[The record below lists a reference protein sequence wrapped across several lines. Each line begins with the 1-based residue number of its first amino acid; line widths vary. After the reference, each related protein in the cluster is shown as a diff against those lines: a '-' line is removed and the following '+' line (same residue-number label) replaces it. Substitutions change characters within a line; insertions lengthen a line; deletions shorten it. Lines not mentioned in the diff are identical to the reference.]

1 MQAQCKAP
9 FSLWCEISKVDQ
21 EKHVI
26 GGYASVDV
34 VDEQRDKIPLE
45 TLKEAWEHFIKDLD
59 YAHIHVMHSNIPVG
73 RVLLEYT
80 DSQGKKYK
88 SGVDDKGL
96 FILAEIRQDIKKGR
110 ETWKL
115 IEEGKLRGFSIAGEV
130 LASTYVHDGRS
141 YNRIDKL
148 ELHEISVVDRPA
160 NKLCL
165 FTVMKALKKGG
176 YVFRDNLLEALPDG
190 IVLTRGIVRLVGRNA
205 ELGYGHDY
213 DIKAPTTQEWL
224 GRAIQTRIHNELRRK
239 GRMDIWNSMEWI
251 TDEGEYSYTD
261 YLDLYD
267 LVLLRSK
274 QSKPERLLLTEEERK
289 GGVASLPVDKAPYI
303 VRKVEEMSEEEITLE
318 KVLELVADLGKRLDA
333 LEEQIAE
340 KKKKPDAY
348 KKPKAYKEKAESG
361 GPSDFEK
368 ALEILA
374 EEGIIKGEYQQCMS
388 KCLKSGKSF
397 KECVKEC
404 KAKAKKSEDEDLE
417 EKAKKKPKA
426 YKEPY
431 PEKKEEEKAEEE
443 KAKKPEDEEEEE
455 EKPYKEP
462 YPEKDLKGMIERAI
476 EDALNK
482 RLGGTTEVK
491 KSVAPAK
498 TEIKKTLMD
507 IPLEELYKIP
517 FSKIRKGEL

>member
-9 FSLWCEISKVDQ
+9 FSLWCEISKVD
-21 EKHVI
+21 EAKHVI

-34 VDEQRDKIPLE
+34 VDEQRDKIPLQ
-45 TLKEAWEHFIKDLD
+45 TLKEAWEHFTKDLD

-80 DSQGKKYK
+80 DTQGKKYK
-88 SGVDDKGL
+88 SGVDDRGL

-115 IEEGKLRGFSIAGEV
+115 IQEGKLRGFSIAGEV

-176 YVFRDNLLEALPDG
+176 YVFRDNLLETLPDG
-190 IVLTRGIVRLVGRNA
+190 IILTRGIVKLVGRNA

-274 QSKPERLLLTEEERK
+274 QSKPEHLLLTEEERK
-289 GGVASLPVDKAPYI
+289 GGVASLPVDEAPYI
-303 VRKVEEMSEEEITLE
+303 LRKVDDLSEEEITLE

-340 KKKKPDAY
+340 KKKKP
-348 KKPKAYKEKAESG
+348 KAYKEPEEEKKKAESG
-361 GPSDFEK
+361 EPNNFEK

-374 EEGIIKGEYQQCMS
+374 EEGVIKGEYQQCMS

-404 KAKAKKSEDEDLE
+404 KAKAKKSEDSAEKKNE
-417 EKAKKKPKA
+417 EEAEKKKPEA
-426 YKEPY
+426 YKK
-431 PEKKEEEKAEEE
+431 PEEEE
-443 KAKKPEDEEEEE
+443 KAKKPKDEDEEE

-462 YPEKDLKGMIERAI
+462 YPEKNLKGMIERAI

-498 TEIKKTLMD
+498 TEIKKTLME